1 MTKNKN
7 KDKYK
12 DAGVNIDEGQKF
24 IDDIKNLTSALNTK
38 YSLSSI
44 GGFSGYVEIPKNISN
59 PVYALACDGV
69 GTKMRVALRL
79 NDLSTIGIDLVAM
92 CVNDLIVSGAKP
104 VAFLDYY
111 GCATLDREKGQQI
124 LKGILEGC
132 LQSDCDL
139 VGGETAEMP
148 DHYKGENFDLVGFS
162 MGVNDK
168 EKIIDGSNIVEGNII
183 LGLPSSGFHS
193 NGFSL
198 INKIIDDSAS
208 NKLLEKLLTPTK
220 IYVKEVMELLEHVEI
235 NGMAHITGGGFEE
248 NLSRINNNFTM
259 NIDKTKWNMPQ
270 IFSEIQSLGNIEED
284 EMFKVFNCGIGYVL
298 ILSKENAIKAK
309 EINQSLIEIGFVS
322 KASTKFE
329 FI

>member
-38 YSLSSI
+38 YSLNSI
-44 GGFSGYVEIPKNISN
+44 GGFSGYIEIPKNVSN

-168 EKIIDGSNIVEGNII
+168 ETIIDGSNIAEGNII

-198 INKIIDDSAS
+198 INKIIDKSAP
-208 NKLLEKLLTPTK
+208 NELLEKLLTPTK
-220 IYVKEVMELLEHVEI
+220 IYVKEVMELLEHIEI

-270 IFSEIQSLGNIEED
+270 IFSEIQYLGNIEED

-298 ILSKENAIKAK
+298 ILSKESAIKAK
-309 EINQSLIEIGFVS
+309 EINQSLIEIGFVT

>member
-38 YSLSSI
+38 YSLNSI
-44 GGFSGYVEIPKNISN
+44 GGFSGYIEIPKNVSN

-79 NDLSTIGIDLVAM
+79 NNLSTIGIDLVAM

-168 EKIIDGSNIVEGNII
+168 ETIIDGSNIAEGNII

-198 INKIIDDSAS
+198 INKIIDKSAP
-208 NKLLEKLLTPTK
+208 NELLEKLLTPTK

-270 IFSEIQSLGNIEED
+270 IFSEIQSLGSIEED

>member
-24 IDDIKNLTSALNTK
+24 IDDIKNLTSALNKK

-111 GCATLDREKGQQI
+111 GCANLDREKGQQI

-132 LQSDCDL
+132 MQSDCDL

-168 EKIIDGSNIVEGNII
+168 ETIIDGSNIAEGNII

-198 INKIIDDSAS
+198 INKIIDDSVS
-208 NKLLEKLLTPTK
+208 NKLLKKILTPTK

-270 IFSEIQSLGNIEED
+270 IFSEIQYLGNIEED

-309 EINQSLIEIGFVS
+309 EINQSLIEIGFVT

>member
-24 IDDIKNLTSALNTK
+24 IDDIKNLTSALNKK

-168 EKIIDGSNIVEGNII
+168 ETIIDGSNIAEGNII

-198 INKIIDDSAS
+198 INKIIDDSVS
-208 NKLLEKLLTPTK
+208 NKLLKKILTPTK

-270 IFSEIQSLGNIEED
+270 IFSEIQYLGNIEED

-309 EINQSLIEIGFVS
+309 EINQSLIEIGFVT

>member
-168 EKIIDGSNIVEGNII
+168 ETIIDGSNIAEGNII

-220 IYVKEVMELLEHVEI
+220 IYVKEVMERLEHVEI

-309 EINQSLIEIGFVS
+309 EINQSLIEIGFVT

>member
-24 IDDIKNLTSALNTK
+24 IDDIKNLTSALNKK

-168 EKIIDGSNIVEGNII
+168 ETIIDGSNIAEGNII

-198 INKIIDDSAS
+198 INKIIDDSVS
-208 NKLLEKLLTPTK
+208 NKLLKKILTPTK

-270 IFSEIQSLGNIEED
+270 IFSEIQSLGSIEED

-309 EINQSLIEIGFVS
+309 EINQSLIEIGFVT

>member
-38 YSLSSI
+38 YSLNSI
-44 GGFSGYVEIPKNISN
+44 GGFSGYIEIPKNVSN

-111 GCATLDREKGQQI
+111 GCATLDREKGQEI

-168 EKIIDGSNIVEGNII
+168 GTIIDGSNIAEGNII

-198 INKIIDDSAS
+198 INKIIDKSAP
-208 NKLLEKLLTPTK
+208 NELLEKLLTPTK

-248 NLSRINNNFTM
+248 NLSRINKNFTM

-309 EINQSLIEIGFVS
+309 EINQSLIEIGFVT

>member
-38 YSLSSI
+38 YSLNSI
-44 GGFSGYVEIPKNISN
+44 GGFSGYIEIPKNVSN

-168 EKIIDGSNIVEGNII
+168 ETIIDGSNIAEGNII

-198 INKIIDDSAS
+198 INKIIDKSAP
-208 NKLLEKLLTPTK
+208 NELLEKLLTPTK

-235 NGMAHITGGGFEE
+235 NGMAHITGGGFKE
-248 NLSRINNNFTM
+248 NLSRINKNFTM

-309 EINQSLIEIGFVS
+309 EINQSLIEIGFVT

>member
-12 DAGVNIDEGQKF
+12 DSGVNIDEGQKF
-24 IDDIKNLTSALNTK
+24 IDDIKNLTSAFNTK
-38 YSLSSI
+38 YALNSI
-44 GGFSGYVEIPKNISN
+44 GGFSGYVEIPKDISN

-69 GTKMRVALRL
+69 GTKMRIALRI

-104 VAFLDYY
+104 IAFLDYY
-111 GCATLDREKGQQI
+111 GCASLDREKGQQI
-124 LKGILEGC
+124 LKGVLEGC
-132 LQSDCDL
+132 SQSECDL

-148 DHYKGENFDLVGFS
+148 DHYKDENFDLVGFS

-168 EKIIDGSNIVEGNII
+168 NQIIDGSKIEEGNII

-198 INKIIDDSAS
+198 INKILDIDAP
-208 NKLLEKLLTPTK
+208 NELLKKLLIPTK
-220 IYVKEVMELLEHVEI
+220 IYVKEVMELLGVCEI
-235 NGMAHITGGGFEE
+235 KGMAHITGGGFEE

-270 IFSEIQSLGNIEED
+270 VFKEIQSLGNIEED

-298 ILSKENAIKAK
+298 ILSKENALKAR
-309 EINQSLIEIGFVS
+309 EINQNLIEIGFVT
-322 KASTKFE
+322 KESTKFK

>member
-1 MTKNKN
+1 
-7 KDKYK
+7 
-12 DAGVNIDEGQKF
+12 
-24 IDDIKNLTSALNTK
+24 
-38 YSLSSI
+38 
-44 GGFSGYVEIPKNISN
+44 
-59 PVYALACDGV
+59 
-69 GTKMRVALRL
+69 MRVALRL
-79 NDLSTIGIDLVAM
+79 NDLSTIVIDLVAM

-104 VAFLDYY
+104 IAFLDYY

-168 EKIIDGSNIVEGNII
+168 ETIIDGSNIAEGNII

-198 INKIIDDSAS
+198 INKIIDKSAP
-208 NKLLEKLLTPTK
+208 NELLEKLLTPTK

-248 NLSRINNNFTM
+248 NLSRINKNFTM

-309 EINQSLIEIGFVS
+309 EINQSLIEIGFVT